1 MMSERGSSRE
11 PTNNTPGAESEQ
23 RSQSRKF
30 TRIRFACLR
39 CQKRKI
45 KCDGGSPVCSSCRK
59 AGAACI
65 DGAKQND
72 RCSKAYVA
80 SLQDRVRWLE
90 EKLATHCPGVDVSSG
105 PRLIQ
110 ENNLQSG
117 EHYGSSIYDDTQHT
131 AQASLPPAVE
141 NPQPE
146 RLAHEIGLVS
156 VTAGQDLRYVG
167 PSSGYSFAKLLFA
180 SIGRRSTSRRQN
192 GHSEAISTVASEA
205 FQVGLA
211 SLPSSFENAVQLSQA
226 YWDTVHFQYPILHQS
241 THAKLMSHVFAT
253 ESPSPVAAFQV
264 FMVLAISTTILSR
277 RLKLPLSAEGYCVT
291 AMGYFDKIS
300 IEGSLEGLQ
309 CLLLLQVYGMYNPS
323 MGLNLWYL
331 NYQCIASVLDLGLQR
346 DVRAGRNLSFLTQEM
361 RTRIFWVVY
370 SLDRTLATIMGRPI
384 GLRDEACELRLPVD
398 IDDDGLLSPFPSPRL
413 EDSLPTSATIA
424 IHLFKLSQLNSE
436 IKYIANSISRKT
448 PAYSYPQIPDILQW
462 QADVLGRL
470 QQWATEIPQLNQTQ
484 TKLSEIKYHEV
495 VMLLLR
501 PSPAIPN
508 PSHESLHTC
517 HQSSIA
523 VIRTFDQLYRGDLL
537 VFNWQTLHS
546 IFLATVTM
554 LYCTWSVP
562 SVTRNTSAET
572 LMMDLKIS
580 SNVLSALAEHF
591 VDVSR
596 GRDILDELSSVT
608 VRWMMDSQNQM
619 HGKKAPNALASQSTV
634 TPNEISASRTVG
646 AESGHENGG
655 PPSAIEA
662 DTPPGNESSLPTQLF
677 DDFLNSEPWESLFG
691 RPDDSEL
698 PLFQIDT
705 IMQNVFNDFQPDVE
719 FGQSLAL
726 DNILMGDPV
735 L

>member
-1 MMSERGSSRE
+1 MSERDSSL
-11 PTNNTPGAESEQ
+11 PQIHQNQ
-23 RSQSRKF
+23 
-30 TRIRFACLR
+30 IRVLEMPEEKDQEKLALL
-39 CQKRKI
+39 
-45 KCDGGSPVCSSCRK
+45 V
-59 AGAACI
+59 
-65 DGAKQND
+65 
-72 RCSKAYVA
+72 YVA
-80 SLQDRVRWLE
+80 SLQDRIRWLE
-90 EKLATHCPGVDVSSG
+90 DKFATHCPEVDLDGG
-105 PRLIQ
+105 PRILQ
-110 ENNLQSG
+110 ENNLQDR
-117 EHYGSSIYDDTQHT
+117 EHRSSSIGVETQHT
-131 AQASLPPAVE
+131 AQDSIPSAAE

-180 SIGRRSTSRRQN
+180 SIGRRNTSRRQN
-192 GHSEAISTVASEA
+192 GHAQATSALTSEA
-205 FQVGLA
+205 FQVGPA

-226 YWDTVHFQYPILHQS
+226 YWDIVHCQYPILHQP
-241 THAKLMSHVFAT
+241 THVKLVSHVFAT
-253 ESPSPVAAFQV
+253 DTPSPVAAFQV

-277 RLKLPLSAEGYCVT
+277 RLKLPLSAEGYCVA
-291 AMGYFDKIS
+291 AMGYFDKIP

-309 CLLLLQVYGMYNPS
+309 CLLLLQIYGMNNPS
-323 MGLNLWYL
+323 LGLNLWYL

-346 DVRAGRNLSFLTQEM
+346 DVKASRNLSFLTQEM

-398 IDDDGLLSPFPSPRL
+398 INDDGLLSPFPSPRQ
-413 EDSLPTSATIA
+413 DGSPATSTTNA

-448 PAYSYPQIPDILQW
+448 PAYTYPQIPDVLQW

-470 QQWATEIPQLNQTQ
+470 RQWAAEIPQLNPTQ
-484 TKLSEIKYHEV
+484 TKLSEIKYYEV

-508 PSHESLHTC
+508 PSHESLHVC
-517 HQSSIA
+517 HESAIA

-562 SVTRNTSAET
+562 SVTRNTSVEI
-572 LMMDLKIS
+572 LMTDLKTS

-591 VDVSR
+591 VDASR
-596 GRDILDELSSVT
+596 GRDILDELSSGT
-608 VRWMMDSQNQM
+608 VRWMMDSQK
-619 HGKKAPNALASQSTV
+619 HGRTASSTTIPQAV
-634 TPNEISASRTVG
+634 ATLNKSSHSCTGGP
-646 AESGHENGG
+646 ESGQDNGG
-655 PPSAIEA
+655 QPSTMAVDI
-662 DTPPGNESSLPTQLF
+662 PINESLFPTQPF
-677 DDFLNSEPWESLFG
+677 DDFLNSEPWEALFG
-691 RPDDSEL
+691 MPDDPEF
-698 PLFQIDT
+698 PFQIDT
-705 IMQNVFNDFQPDVE
+705 IMQNVFNDFQPDFG

-726 DNILMGDPV
+726 DNMLTGDPAV
-735 L
+735 